1 MAQGA
6 LDQTRRRLAAAAAT
20 LERIRYLEGTGYALE
35 AGAGLAIAEGRPE
48 SASAALRAADEIRER
63 LRMPIWPP
71 LQPLHDSLVAA
82 SSGHQ
87 PPNLAGDPWFVL
99 RQTLGSA

>member
-1 MAQGA
+1 VG
-6 LDQTRRRLAAAAAT
+6 
-20 LERIRYLEGTGYALE
+20 GWGPE
-35 AGAGLAIAEGRPE
+35 A
-48 SASAALRAADEIRER
+48 ASAALRAADEIRER

-87 PPNLAGDPWFVL
+87 PLDLGDDPWFVL
-99 RQTLGSA
+99 RQTLGSALPASG